1 MSAHEPVMGAEVADA
16 LELKDGGWFA
26 DCTFGRGGYTREWV
40 NRSRCRVFAIDRD
53 PDAIAVAEALSG
65 ETGETGGAV
74 YPVPGVFGDIAE
86 LLGELDAP
94 PLDGVAMDLGVS
106 SPQLDE
112 AGRGFSF
119 MRDGPLDMRMGRE
132 GPTAADIV
140 NTWTAERLADLFFH
154 YGEERKSRPIA
165 RAIVAD
171 RIEAPF
177 RTTLQLAGTVER
189 ANPSRGAKI
198 HPATRVFQAL
208 RIAVNDEL
216 GELRRGLTGA
226 ERVLAPGGRLAVVSF
241 HSLED
246 RIVKQFLL
254 KRSGNEPRASRHQP
268 EKAAAA
274 SPTFRLVKRGAIKP
288 SQAEI
293 DRNPRARSARL
304 RVAERLEGST
314 WPLDEAGME
323 FAA

>member
-26 DCTFGRGGYTREWV
+26 DCTFGRGGYTREWLR
-40 NRSRCRVFAIDRD
+40 RSRCHVFAIDRD
-53 PDAIAVAEALSG
+53 PDAIASAEALAL
-65 ETGETGGAV
+65 ETDGAV
-74 YPVPGVFGDIAE
+74 HPVSGVFGDIAD
-86 LLGELDAP
+86 LLASQDAP
-94 PLDGVAMDLGVS
+94 PLNGVAMDLGVS

-112 AGRGFSF
+112 ADRGFSF
-119 MRDGPLDMRMGRE
+119 MRDGPLDMRMGRD
-132 GPTAADIV
+132 GPTAAEIV
-140 NTWTAERLADLFFH
+140 NNWAAERLADLFFH
-154 YGEERKSRPIA
+154 YGDERKSRPIA
-165 RAIVAD
+165 RAIVNERA
-171 RIEAPF
+171 EAPF
-177 RTTLQLAGTVER
+177 ATTLQLAATVER
-189 ANPSRGAKI
+189 ANPARGAKI

-226 ERVLAPGGRLAVVSF
+226 EQVLAPGGRLAVVSF

-254 KRSGNEPRASRHQP
+254 RRSGNEPRGSRHQP
-268 EKAAAA
+268 EKAETAEP
-274 SPTFRLVKRGAIKP
+274 SFRLIKRGAIKP

-304 RVAERLEGST
+304 RVAERIEAAA
-314 WPLDEAGME
+314 WPMDEAGLE

>member
-16 LELKDGGWFA
+16 LDLKDGGWFA
-26 DCTFGRGGYTREWV
+26 DCTYGRGGYTREWLG
-40 NRSRCRVFAIDRD
+40 RARCQVFAIDRD
-53 PDAIAVAEALSG
+53 PDAIASAEALARES
-65 ETGETGGAV
+65 GGAV
-74 YPVPGVFGDIAE
+74 HPISGVFGDIAE
-86 LLGELDAP
+86 LLADRDAP
-94 PLDGVAMDLGVS
+94 LLDGVAMDLGVS
-106 SPQLDE
+106 SPQLDG
-112 AGRGFSF
+112 ANRGFSF
-119 MRDGPLDMRMGRE
+119 MRDGPLDMRMGRD
-132 GPTAADIV
+132 GLTAADIV
-140 NTWTAERLADLFFH
+140 NTWTVERLADLFFH

-171 RIEAPF
+171 REDSPF

-189 ANPSRGAKI
+189 ANPSRGQKI

-226 ERVLAPGGRLAVVSF
+226 EKVLGPGGRLAVVSF

-246 RIVKQFLL
+246 RIVKQFML
-254 KRSGNEPRASRHQP
+254 KRSGGEPRGSRHQP
-268 EKAAAA
+268 EKSAVAEP
-274 SPTFRLVKRGAIKP
+274 SFRLIKRGAIKP
-288 SQAEI
+288 GKSEI

-304 RVAERLEGST
+304 RVAERLKAAA
-314 WPLDEAGME
+314 WPMDEAELE

>member
-1 MSAHEPVMGAEVADA
+1 MSAHAPVMGAEVADA
-16 LELKDGGWFA
+16 LDLKDGGWFA
-26 DCTFGRGGYTREWV
+26 DCTYGRGGYTREWL
-40 NRSRCRVFAIDRD
+40 SRARCHIFAIDRD
-53 PDAIAVAEALSG
+53 PDAIADAGALSK
-65 ETGETGGAV
+65 EAGGAV
-74 YPVPGVFGDIAE
+74 HPVQGVFGDIAD
-86 LLGELDAP
+86 LLSERGAP
-94 PLDGVAMDLGVS
+94 ALDGVAMDLGVS

-112 AGRGFSF
+112 ADRGFSF

-132 GPTAADIV
+132 GLTAADIV

-171 RIEAPF
+171 RTDAPF
-177 RTTLQLAGTVER
+177 TTTLQLAGTIER
-189 ANPSRGAKI
+189 ANPSRGQKI

-216 GELRRGLTGA
+216 GELRRGLSGA
-226 ERVLAPGGRLAVVSF
+226 EKVLAPGGRLAVVSF

-254 KRSGNEPRASRHQP
+254 KRSGSEPRASRHQP
-268 EKAAAA
+268 EQVAGAAP
-274 SPTFRLVKRGAIKP
+274 SFRLIKRGAIKP
-288 SQAEI
+288 DQAEI
-293 DRNPRARSARL
+293 QRNPRSRSARL
-304 RVAERLEGST
+304 RVAERLDAPS
-314 WPLDEAGME
+314 WPMDETGLE